1 MKCTCKLSSGNQ
13 VVGLPSHLEPR
24 LLSGL
29 FESELSDI
37 LSAAQHQQFRASTVV
52 VIEGDPAERFFL
64 LTSGRGRHFFVAG
77 DGRKVALPWL
87 TAGQVFGGA
96 AMIATP
102 INHLVNTEVL
112 TDSCA
117 LVWERQAIR
126 DLVSRYPKL
135 SDNALSIAVTEHL
148 AWWIAA
154 HASLTSDDA
163 QGRIAHLL
171 VSLASGIGKITPAGV
186 EIKITSEDVA
196 EGANVTPF
204 MVIHSLSEWERA
216 GVLKKHNGM
225 ILLRK
230 PELLRAT
237 DKIVRE
243 GLTQVG

>member
-1 MKCTCKLSSGNQ
+1 MKCTCKLSPENQ
-13 VVGLPSHLEPR
+13 VIGLPNHLEPR
-24 LLSGL
+24 FLSGL
-29 FESELSDI
+29 PGADLSDI
-37 LSAAQHQQFRASTVV
+37 LSTAKHQQFRASTVV
-52 VIEGDPAERFFL
+52 VIEGDPAERLFL

-87 TAGQVFGGA
+87 TAGQIFGGA
-96 AMIATP
+96 AMISTP
-102 INHLVNTEVL
+102 VNYLVSTEVL
-112 TDSCA
+112 TESCV

-135 SDNALSIAVTEHL
+135 SDNALSVAVTEHL

-154 HASLTSDDA
+154 HASLASDDA

-171 VSLASGIGKITPAGV
+171 ISLASGIGKVTPAGV
-186 EIKITSEDVA
+186 EIKITKEDVA

-237 DKIVRE
+237 DKIARE
-243 GLTQVG
+243 GLTRVG